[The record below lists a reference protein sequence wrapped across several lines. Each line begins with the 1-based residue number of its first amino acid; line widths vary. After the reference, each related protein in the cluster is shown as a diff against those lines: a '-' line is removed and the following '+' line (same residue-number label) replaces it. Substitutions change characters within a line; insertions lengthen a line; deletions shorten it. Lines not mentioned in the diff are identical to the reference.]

1 MWLIWLTKLIF
12 HIIADNRNHII
23 LTALKTLIYDDV
35 NGFLERN
42 LQTAAY
48 TIVLFM
54 FIDIYIIII
63 WLSNSTQDTVLGD

>member
-23 LTALKTLIYDDV
+23 LTALKALIYDDV